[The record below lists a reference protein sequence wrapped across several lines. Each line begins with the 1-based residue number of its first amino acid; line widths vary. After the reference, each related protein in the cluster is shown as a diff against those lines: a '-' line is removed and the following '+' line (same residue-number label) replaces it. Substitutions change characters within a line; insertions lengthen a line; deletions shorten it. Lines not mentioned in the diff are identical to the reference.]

1 MAIDR
6 TRSGSEISN
15 GRQLHL
21 LRVRIQILCV
31 WCFDFM
37 ELDGENWPPPS
48 LVARKQKRG
57 RAPAMER
64 SSLRPPF
71 RAFQQRRAAT
81 CGTLSTGSRRYRVKA
96 EARAASIGQMRLD
109 QSEVRAV
116 ARAEQGPPRPVHAIF
131 LARSGRACGLRC
143 AREYSRLHTLTII
156 DSLVV

>member
-116 ARAEQGPPRPVHAIF
+116 ARAEQGAATCSCDFPSTQGSSLRPSVCPRVQSIAYAHHH
-131 LARSGRACGLRC
+131 R
-143 AREYSRLHTLTII
+143 
-156 DSLVV
+156 